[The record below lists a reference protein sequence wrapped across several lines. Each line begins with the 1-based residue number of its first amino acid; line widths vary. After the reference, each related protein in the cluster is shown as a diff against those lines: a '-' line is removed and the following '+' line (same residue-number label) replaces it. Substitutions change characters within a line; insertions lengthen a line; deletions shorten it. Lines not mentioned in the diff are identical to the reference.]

1 MMHGSEKSD
10 PVIVAGKPT
19 NKAERS
25 AAELVE
31 PRAGTKGNADRQS
44 THWTQSQ
51 ARVSHAFERIR
62 QAVAVTHPRWEPHA
76 GKPHVRI
83 CAGGARQL
91 ASLPLKRRT
100 FIAALGGAA
109 AWPLVARGQQVR
121 KLYQIGVLLPGTPAT
136 FARRTNAFLEGMR
149 TLGYVEGQTI
159 NIEWRWGQDKVEGLP
174 EFAADLVGRKPD
186 VLVTAGT
193 SAAKALKNA
202 TGTIPIVMAI
212 IGDPVAVGL
221 ADSLAVPGGNATGL
235 SVIAPELSGKRLE
248 LLKEIAPY
256 VSSVGVLLNT
266 TNPQSHLE
274 LKETETAAYALGLKV
289 QPIEFSP
296 ERTLEQSF
304 ATTSNIS
311 PQSLIVLT
319 DPILFSQRKKIVEL
333 ATSSR
338 LPGMYNFREF
348 VAVGGLMSYGPN
360 DTDLYSRAASYVD
373 KILKGAKPTELP
385 IEQPTKFDLVINLK
399 TAKAIGL
406 EVPPSLLARADE
418 VIE

>member
-1 MMHGSEKSD
+1 M
-10 PVIVAGKPT
+10 
-19 NKAERS
+19 
-25 AAELVE
+25 
-31 PRAGTKGNADRQS
+31 
-44 THWTQSQ
+44 
-51 ARVSHAFERIR
+51 
-62 QAVAVTHPRWEPHA
+62 
-76 GKPHVRI
+76 
-83 CAGGARQL
+83 
-91 ASLPLKRRT
+91 KRRT

-109 AWPLVARGQQVR
+109 AWPVVARAQQVR
-121 KLYQIGVLLPGTPAT
+121 KTHQIGVLLPGTPAT
-136 FARRTNAFLEGMR
+136 FARRTDAFLEGIR

-159 NIEWRWGQDKVEGLP
+159 NIEWRWGQDKVDGLP
-174 EFAADLVGRKPD
+174 ELAAELVARKPD

-193 SAAKALKNA
+193 PAAKALKNA
-202 TGTIPIVMAI
+202 TGAIPIVMAI

-235 SVIAPELSGKRLE
+235 SIIAPELSGKRLE
-248 LLKEIAPY
+248 LLKEIAPH

-296 ERTLEQSF
+296 ELTLEQCF

-333 ATSSR
+333 ATRSR

-348 VAVGGLMSYGPN
+348 VAVGGLMSYGPS
-360 DTDLYSRAASYVD
+360 DTDLYRRAAGYVD

-385 IEQPTKFDLVINLK
+385 IEQPTKFDLAINLK
-399 TAKAIGL
+399 AAKVLGL
-406 EVPPSLLARADE
+406 AVSPTLLARADE